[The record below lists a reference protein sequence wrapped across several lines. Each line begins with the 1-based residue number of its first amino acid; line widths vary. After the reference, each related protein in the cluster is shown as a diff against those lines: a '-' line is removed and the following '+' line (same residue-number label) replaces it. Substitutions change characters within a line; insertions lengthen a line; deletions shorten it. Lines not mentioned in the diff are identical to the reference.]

1 MEDLELL
8 ADKSAVLARWRGEL
22 LPRDVLYIEMRD
34 ELLRHIKEAETH
46 ERMAKSG
53 EFKDSYEYAACLALS
68 RALSYYRLGTGEKL
82 EAVIVCGK
90 YVQPALRMT
99 QYDIGMLYTEMG
111 GSVRSLALHAMLSYC
126 VGNNIRWEELLRRSI
141 DAAYEEE
148 KSRIK
153 KRCDEE
159 GSRVCEKC
167 GRTLPL
173 SMFKGNG
180 KTCSS
185 CRVIKHSTW
194 NCDKKIWNAEMMEK
208 VRMLYPNMDTK
219 KLAALLGVS
228 ASTLKVRT
236 VYAGIKKSPEYLS
249 KMRSAQAKL
258 HNNKTK
264 GVVWQS
270 HLWTAEEV
278 EYMRENYGKKS
289 AKEVS
294 EHLGIPI
301 TSVYSKRRWLRKKL
315 GK

>member
-8 ADKSAVLARWRGEL
+8 ADRSAVLARWRGEL

-46 ERMAKSG
+46 ERMDRSG
-53 EFKDSYEYAACLALS
+53 EFKGSYEYAACLSLS

-82 EAVIVCGK
+82 ETVVVCRK
-90 YVQPALRMT
+90 YVRPMLRMT

-126 VGNNIRWEELLRRSI
+126 LGNNIKWEELLQRSI

-148 KSRIK
+148 KARIK
-153 KRCDEE
+153 KLCDEE
-159 GSRVCEKC
+159 GSRECEQC

-173 SMFKGNG
+173 SVFKRNG
-180 KTCSS
+180 KMCSS
-185 CRVIKHSTW
+185 CKTIKHSAR
-194 NCDKKIWNAEMMEK
+194 NCAKKKWDAEMIEK

-219 KLAALLGVS
+219 KLAALLGVP
-228 ASTLKVRT
+228 ASTLKVQA

-249 KMRSAQAKL
+249 KMRSAQARRY
-258 HNNKTK
+258 NNNTR
-264 GVVWQS
+264 GVMRQG
-270 HLWTAEEV
+270 HLWTAEEE
-278 EYMRENYGKKS
+278 EYARENHGKKS

-301 TSVYSKRRWLRKKL
+301 ASVYSKWRGLSKKL
-315 GK
+315 DK